1 MKKKLILQKLN
12 LIFKLIL
19 PFLFLFVKNSS
30 FASETIYIKD
40 LQGIWLS
47 EKYIMQLE
55 SNKNPLETYRAQKP
69 QMIVIKRDGSRYPI
83 IITNM
88 DEIVLQIAIAIE
100 GSDQQDT
107 LRIAMS
113 DSNAPINSNE
123 VKFLYLRGIKEPNK
137 ALKKIQFKESFI
149 SKKWINYVNIGN
161 SLGPYINGLVL
172 SGEYE
177 DQNNKKWSFK
187 DDGTG
192 TSPVKGNFYYELN
205 LSGKN
210 GNCNFMEIEDLLAA
224 DGKRRLGFIWK
235 DNKLVLFNAKIKNSK
250 VICEEKPYKVLL
262 PR

>member
-1 MKKKLILQKLN
+1 MKKKLIMQKSN

-19 PFLFLFVKNSS
+19 PFLFIFIKNYS
-30 FASETIYIKD
+30 FASEIIYIKD

-47 EKYIMQLE
+47 EEYIMQLE
-55 SNKNPLETYRAQKP
+55 SNKNPLQTNQNQKP
-69 QMIVIKRDGSRYPI
+69 NMIVIKRDGSGYPI

-88 DEIVLQIAIAIE
+88 DEIVLQIAVAIE
-100 GSDQQDT
+100 GTEKQDT

-113 DSNAPINSNE
+113 DSNTPINSND
-123 VKFLYLRGIKEPNK
+123 VKFLNLRGIKEPNK

-149 SKKWINYVNIGN
+149 SKKWLNYVNIGN
-161 SLGPYINGLVL
+161 SLGPFVNSLVL
-172 SGEYE
+172 SGEYQDE
-177 DQNNKKWSFK
+177 NKKKWTFK

-192 TSPVKGNFYYELN
+192 SSPVKGNFYYELN

-210 GNCNFMEIEDLLAA
+210 GECNFIEIEDLLAA

-235 DNKLVLFNAKIKNSK
+235 NNNLVLFNAKIKNSK
-250 VICEEKPYKVLL
+250 VICEDKPYKILL